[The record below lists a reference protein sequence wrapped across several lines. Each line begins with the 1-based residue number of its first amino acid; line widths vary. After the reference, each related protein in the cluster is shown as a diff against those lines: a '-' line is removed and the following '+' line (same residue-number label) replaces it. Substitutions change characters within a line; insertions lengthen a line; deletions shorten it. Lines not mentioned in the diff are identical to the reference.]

1 MVTWWGDYALFDT
14 RPLETWK
21 HCGEL
26 RPGCPSPV
34 RMLVEPEIHG
44 DYGSRRRPQKVM
56 RQHFHIN
63 RDCCGGMQRAHVK
76 IGEGRNAL
84 EEHPAADGLRLGL
97 NGPSRWAD
105 VPCDPLMHDSRSA
118 KS

>member
-1 MVTWWGDYALFDT
+1 MVDYALFDT

-44 DYGSRRRPQKVM
+44 DYGSPRRPQKSCVSIFTSIEIVVVECSG
-56 RQHFHIN
+56 RI
-63 RDCCGGMQRAHVK
+63 VK

-97 NGPSRWAD
+97 NGWAGPSRWAD